1 MLAVRIAGLLGLA
14 LVPAFAANWSGV
26 LVDSKCFEAEERNV
40 NPSDTLIYV
49 DRDRNRELR
58 VCAPHEKTK
67 LFSVVLPDGTSF
79 RLDSAGNMRAAELVK
94 GQKLRTAPAVSVTGE
109 KTRRTVQ
116 VTAITL
122 AK

>member
-40 NPSDTLIYV
+40 NPTDTQLYV

-58 VCAPHEKTK
+58 VCAPREKTNV
-67 LFSVVLPDGTSF
+67 FSVVLPDGTSF
-79 RLDSAGNMRAAELVK
+79 RLDSAGNTRAAELVK
-94 GQKLRTAPAVSVTGE
+94 GLKLKTAPLVSVTGE
-109 KTRRTVQ
+109 KNGRTVQ
-116 VTAITL
+116 ITAIALT
-122 AK
+122 K